1 MNRLRVR
8 IAAACLSLIFIAPTY
23 ADPVAPWGRA
33 QLTNIDYGPQKVV
46 FDVTTGDQAELSNI
60 LDRVSMLNNFYASN
74 PLDAR
79 ITLVL
84 HGESIPFFALR
95 NYEKYKALVAR
106 AEGLTHGE
114 IVEFRLCRAAAKAR
128 YHLDA
133 ADFHGFI
140 KVVPMADAE
149 IIRLQNDEGYAYMR

>member
-1 MNRLRVR
+1 MIGLLF
-8 IAAACLSLIFIAPTY
+8 AATAATALA
-23 ADPVAPWGRA
+23 ADTGTDAPWGQA
-33 QLTNIDYGPQKVV
+33 HALNIQYAPQKVV
-46 FDVTTGDQAELSNI
+46 FDVTTGSEAELNNI

-79 ITLVL
+79 VTLVL
-84 HGESIPFFALR
+84 HGESMPFFAIR
-95 NYEKYKALVAR
+95 NYRKYKTLVNR

-128 YHLDA
+128 YHLSPE
-133 ADFHGFI
+133 DFHGFI

-149 IIRLQNDEGYAYMR
+149 IIRLQRDEGFAYMR